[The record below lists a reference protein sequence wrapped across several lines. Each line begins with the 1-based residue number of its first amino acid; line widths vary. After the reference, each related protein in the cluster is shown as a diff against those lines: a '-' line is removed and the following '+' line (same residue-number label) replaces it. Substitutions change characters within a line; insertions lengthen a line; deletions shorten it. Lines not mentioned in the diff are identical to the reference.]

1 MEFGVRV
8 LWAVFVL
15 LVSMCYP
22 CEARANNRKDL
33 RSTPDTTKADANN
46 ESRNASSEDGRS
58 HIRFYITFLR
68 IVMGFQYL
76 LVYYISSN

>member
-33 RSTPDTTKADANN
+33 RSTPDTTTDANN

-68 IVMGFQYL
+68 IVMGFL